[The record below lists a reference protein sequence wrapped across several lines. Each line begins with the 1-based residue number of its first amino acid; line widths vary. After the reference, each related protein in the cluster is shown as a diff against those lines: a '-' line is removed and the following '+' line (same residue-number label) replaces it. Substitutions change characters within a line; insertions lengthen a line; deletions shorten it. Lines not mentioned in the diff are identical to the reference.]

1 MKKKQLAKKSLAVV
15 LSVALLAP
23 TSAFAASP
31 SDFSDFPNDWSA
43 QAMTEAVENGLL
55 GGVTD
60 TTIAPQG
67 KLTRA
72 QMATI
77 INRAF
82 GATAQASLS
91 GYTDVASNAW
101 YYSDMAKAVQMGTF
115 VGVGSG
121 RLNPDAEITREE
133 AFCVL
138 SRAFGIDT
146 ASASSLSRFSDSGD
160 VSSWA
165 AEAVAG
171 MIASGYVGGYDDG
184 GLHPKSTITRAE
196 FASVMSRLVETYVSA
211 AGDVSED
218 VDGNMIVRSADVH
231 LQNMTIDGDLILADG
246 IGTGDVTLEGV
257 SVNGRI
263 LIRGGGSN
271 GVHIIDSTIKGGVTL
286 NNPNNVTNI
295 EVENSTMG
303 TVKLQTDAIINGDI
317 ENVEVA
323 EGIEA
328 TVASGTVQNMTVSE
342 GAASAAISVADKAG
356 IDKVTV
362 QADDVTIDG
371 EGTVGSVAANADNVA
386 VNTVGTEVTAGEG
399 TSGVTAGG
407 KDVAAGDTVTSDSS
421 SDGDEDEDN
430 DPVTPSRPDPGKPDP
445 GKPDP
450 GKPDP
455 DEPTEDA
462 DFEVD
467 SWQELKAAVQNAEN
481 GDIIRLTD
489 DITDAGSDTDVVDGV
504 SGATLPMESEDGKA
518 LTLDGDGHSI
528 SADDDRTYCFL
539 INTGDSGGTT
549 TVKDL
554 TVNGA
559 SNGNKVGGAFFL
571 ENGDIVID
579 NVDFENCGA
588 TSTSATNGGGALCL
602 NNHGGMPSV
611 TVSDCTFTNCYV
623 GAADAK
629 GKTGRG
635 GAIYANHFN
644 TKPVT
649 NETAVMNLDVKNC
662 TFSGNKAAYGGAIAA
677 DGNVDLSVSNC
688 TFENNDS
695 AVGADDIYIFEGVSA
710 GKKSRNIYSDV
721 NATLSG
727 NDYTNGTDSTSNMTA
742 MNAIYGRYYPAGYG
756 SEPGTAPSG
765 AQDLLFSDI
774 DRTKITEPSAEVS
787 IAMEEQPVAGKT
799 YWVGVARYGTGNKFI
814 DSFTVDG
821 ATVNATRIGSSN
833 VYYYSE
839 DPLTGPLYGTDA
851 LTYAEFYN
859 SDTTTPAEYDAVS
872 SATNKKNSI
881 FTHADATEPAEG
893 KGYSI
898 NGVKNVNVQV
908 DAQQYA
914 EATLLKAVDALN
926 TVNDNGYTKAAE
938 VNVSGA
944 SAAAPAV
951 YKPLANDGSYGAIVA
966 EPKTTVDD
974 ATLSVETSSN
984 WGDYLLEVTETTTN
998 YLRKGSE
1005 GPWAVDQ
1012 DILGAIVT
1020 ATKDDQTIKVGMK
1033 HLENIWV
1040 QTYEIAFD
1048 IDGDTS
1054 STDTKALEG
1063 ATINSI
1069 TYIVPEGQ
1077 YIYNFTD
1084 NNYVKPQYPS
1094 EVTLTASVDADAKNV
1109 TITGIPA
1116 DLKDV
1121 KVNVYHNQG
1130 HGRKTMIVTDQTP
1143 NDGVVR
1149 FDKDATIESSTE
1161 YTVQVSS
1168 SNYADLSTSF
1178 TSPDTRLDAPSVA
1191 EIKFVDKELFD
1202 DYYRM
1207 SFSGME
1213 ETELGTYLEAESIK
1227 VTVNGNPLTKADLP
1241 FQGDEKS
1248 FKVSNDDAYGGTSK
1262 YIDFTTDVFGTDG
1275 KYEIE
1280 VTVDG
1285 YKPLTYTY
1293 TKGEVTPGEETE
1305 VAIGEAMVQSSSS
1318 RPVAGTYPAKVKV
1331 TYNKSNG
1338 AIVSVKD
1345 NGTEPGANDYYWNKI
1360 TGDFWKKFEG
1370 LTRSEV
1376 DDVEAVSGATVS
1388 SNAIKEAVKNAL
1400 PSDGQ

>member
-31 SDFSDFPNDWSA
+31 SDFSDFPNDWST

-91 GYTDVASNAW
+91 DYTDVASNAW

-323 EGIEA
+323 EGIEV
-328 TVASGTVQNMTVSE
+328 TVASGIVQNMTVSE

-445 GKPDP
+445 
-450 GKPDP
+450 

-462 DFEVD
+462 DFKVD

-481 GDIIRLTD
+481 GDVIRLTGN
-489 DITDAGSDTDVVDGV
+489 ITDAGSDTAVVDGV
-504 SGATLPMESEDGKA
+504 SSATLPMESEDGKA

-528 SADDDRTYCFL
+528 SAADDRTYCFL
-539 INTGDSGGTT
+539 INTGDSDGTT

-588 TSTSATNGGGALCL
+588 TSASATNGGGALCL

-649 NETAVMNLDVKNC
+649 NETAVMKLTVENC

-721 NATLSG
+721 DATLSG
-727 NDYTNGTDSTSNMTA
+727 NDYTNGTDSASDMTA

-756 SEPGTAPSG
+756 SEPGAAPGG

-774 DRTKITEPSAEVS
+774 DRKEITKPSAEVS
-787 IAMEEQPVAGKT
+787 IAMEKQPVAGKT
-799 YWVGVARYGTGNKFI
+799 YWVGVARYGEDNEFI

-821 ATVNATRIGSSN
+821 KFVDATRISSSN

-839 DPLTGPLYGTDA
+839 EPLTGRLYGTDA
-851 LTYAEFYN
+851 LSYAEFYN

-872 SATNKKNSI
+872 SATNRKYSM
-881 FTHADATEPAEG
+881 FTNADATTPAEG
-893 KGYSI
+893 EGYSI

-908 DAQQYA
+908 DAKQYA

-966 EPKTTVDD
+966 EPETTVTD

-998 YLRKGSE
+998 YLRKGSG

-1020 ATKDDQTIKVGMK
+1020 ATKDGKTIKVGMK

-1077 YIYNFTD
+1077 YVYKFTN

-1094 EVTLTASVDADAKNV
+1094 EVTLTASVDADKRNV
-1109 TITGIPA
+1109 TITNIPP
-1116 DLKDV
+1116 DLENV

-1130 HGRKTMIVTDQTP
+1130 HGKKTMIVTDQKP
-1143 NDGVVR
+1143 IDGVVP
-1149 FDKDATIESSTE
+1149 FDTDATIESSTE

-1191 EIKFVDKELFD
+1191 GIEFVDKEFSD

-1207 SFSGME
+1207 SFSDME
-1213 ETELGTYLEAESIK
+1213 EAELGTYLDDKNIK
-1227 VTVNGNPLTKADLP
+1227 VTVNGDSLTKANFSFRD
-1241 FQGDEKS
+1241 DKMS
-1248 FKVSNDDAYGGTSK
+1248 FKVSNDDAHGGASK
-1262 YIDFTTDVFGTDG
+1262 YIDFTTDVFEADGTY
-1275 KYEIE
+1275 KIE

-1285 YKPLTYTY
+1285 YKPLTYT
-1293 TKGEVTPGEETE
+1293 KGEVTPGEKTE
-1305 VAIGEAMVQSSSS
+1305 VAYGEATVQ
-1318 RPVAGTYPAKVKV
+1318 GYGYDAKVKV
-1331 TYNKSNG
+1331 TYNTQTG
-1338 AIVSVKD
+1338 AIVSVED
-1345 NGTEPGANDYYWNKI
+1345 NDTEPGANRS
-1360 TGDFWKKFEG
+1360 FWTNACEMFEKLVG
-1370 LTRSEV
+1370 KTKTDV
-1376 DDVEAVSGATVS
+1376 DSVDAVSRATVS

-1400 PSDGQ
+1400 PS

>member
-31 SDFSDFPNDWSA
+31 SDFSDFPNDWST

-323 EGIEA
+323 EGIEV

-445 GKPDP
+445 
-450 GKPDP
+450 

-481 GDIIRLTD
+481 GDVIRLTD

-528 SADDDRTYCFL
+528 SAADDRTYCFL

-602 NNHGGMPSV
+602 NNHGGIPSV

-623 GAADAK
+623 GAADAE

-649 NETAVMNLDVKNC
+649 NETAVMNLDVENC

-710 GKKSRNIYSDV
+710 GKKSMNIYSDV

-727 NDYTNGTDSTSNMTA
+727 NDYTNDTDSTSDMTA

-774 DRTKITEPSAEVS
+774 DRKEITEPSAEAS
-787 IAMEEQPVAGKT
+787 IAMKKETVAGKT
-799 YWVGVARYGTGNKFI
+799 YWVGVAQYGEDNEFV

-821 ATVNATRIGSSN
+821 ATVDATRIGSSN

-839 DPLTGPLYGTDA
+839 DPLTGQLYGTDA

-872 SATNKKNSI
+872 SATTDKSSM
-881 FTHADATEPAEG
+881 FTYADATKPAEG
-893 KGYSI
+893 EGYSI
-898 NGVKNVNVQV
+898 NGVKDVNVQV
-908 DAQQYA
+908 GAKQYA

-938 VNVSGA
+938 VDVSDA
-944 SAAAPAV
+944 NAAAPAV
-951 YKPLANDGSYGAIVA
+951 YKPLTNDGSYGAIVA
-966 EPKTTVDD
+966 ETKATVDN

-984 WGDYLLEVTETTTN
+984 WGDYLLKVTETTTN
-998 YLRKGSE
+998 YLRNGRE
-1005 GPWAVDQ
+1005 GEWEVDE

-1020 ATKDDQTIKVGMK
+1020 ATKDGRTIKVGMK

-1069 TYIVPEGQ
+1069 TYIVPGGQ
-1077 YIYNFTD
+1077 YIYKFTD

-1094 EVTLTASVDADAKNV
+1094 EVTLSASMDADAKNV
-1109 TITGIPA
+1109 TITDIPA

-1121 KVNVYHNQG
+1121 KVNVYKNEG
-1130 HGRKTMIVTDQTP
+1130 HGKKTMIVTNQAP
-1143 NDGVVR
+1143 ENGVVPV
-1149 FDKDATIESSTE
+1149 DEGATLAPAQE

-1191 EIKFVDKELFD
+1191 EIEFVDEEFVD

-1207 SFSGME
+1207 SFSDMD
-1213 ETELGTYLEAESIK
+1213 ETELETYLEAESIA
-1227 VTVNGNPLTKADLP
+1227 VTVNDEALTKESSLW
-1241 FQGDEKS
+1241 QETNS
-1248 FKVSNDDAYGGTSK
+1248 FKISDDEFYGNAE
-1262 YIDFTTDVFGTDG
+1262 YIDFTADVFEKDGT
-1275 KYEIE
+1275 YEIE

-1293 TKGEVTPGEETE
+1293 TKGEVTPGEETK
-1305 VAIGEAMVQSSSS
+1305 VVDGEATVQTSDSGFVS
-1318 RPVAGTYPAKVKV
+1318 GTYQAKVKV
-1331 TYNKSNG
+1331 TYNVSDG
-1338 AIVSVKD
+1338 TIVSVED
-1345 NGTEPGANDYYWNKI
+1345 NGTEPGANSSFWKRI
-1360 TGDFWKKFEG
+1360 TDDFWNSFKG
-1370 LTRSEV
+1370 LNRGQV
-1376 DDVEAVSGATVS
+1376 DTVEAVSGATVS
-1388 SNAIKEAVKNAL
+1388 SNAIKEAVENAL
-1400 PSDGQ
+1400 PSNGQ

>member
-31 SDFSDFPNDWSA
+31 SDFSDFPNDWST

-271 GVHIIDSTIKGGVTL
+271 SVHIIDSTIKGGVTL

-323 EGIEA
+323 EGIEV

-445 GKPDP
+445 
-450 GKPDP
+450 

-467 SWQELKAAVQNAEN
+467 SWQELRTAVQNAEN
-481 GDIIRLTD
+481 GDVIRLTD
-489 DITDAGSDTDVVDGV
+489 NITDAGSDADAIDGV
-504 SGATLPMESEDGKA
+504 SSATLPMESEDGKA

-528 SADDDRTYCFL
+528 SAADDRTYCFL

-554 TVNGA
+554 TVKGA

-588 TSTSATNGGGALCL
+588 TSASATNGGGALCL
-602 NNHGGMPSV
+602 NNHGGIPSV

-623 GAADAK
+623 GAADAE

-649 NETAVMNLDVKNC
+649 NETAVMNLDVENC

-710 GKKSRNIYSDV
+710 GKKSMNIYSDV

-727 NDYTNGTDSTSNMTA
+727 NDYTNDTDSTSDMTA

-787 IAMEEQPVAGKT
+787 IAMEEETVAGKT
-799 YWVGVARYGTGNKFI
+799 YWVGVAQYGADNEFI
-814 DSFTVDG
+814 DSFTVG
-821 ATVNATRIGSSN
+821 GETVNATRIGSSN

-872 SATNKKNSI
+872 SATTSKNTM
-881 FTHADATEPAEG
+881 FTNADATEPAEG
-893 KGYSI
+893 EGYSI

-908 DAQQYA
+908 DAKQYA

-926 TVNDNGYTKAAE
+926 TVNDNGYTKATE
-938 VNVSGA
+938 VNVSNA

-966 EPKTTVDD
+966 ETKATVND

-984 WGDYLLEVTETTTN
+984 WGDYLLEVTETTTK
-998 YLRKGSE
+998 YLRNGRE
-1005 GPWAVDQ
+1005 GEWAVDE

-1020 ATKDDQTIKVGMK
+1020 ATKDGQTIEVGMK

-1143 NDGVVR
+1143 NGGVVP
-1149 FDKDATIESSTE
+1149 FDTDATIESSTE

-1191 EIKFVDKELFD
+1191 GIEFVDEGSFD

-1213 ETELGTYLEAESIK
+1213 ETKLGTYLEAESIK
-1227 VTVNGNPLTKADLP
+1227 VTVNGEPLTKANSSFWNDK
-1241 FQGDEKS
+1241 KS

-1262 YIDFTTDVFGTDG
+1262 YIDFTTDVFEADGT
-1275 KYEIE
+1275 YEIE

-1293 TKGEVTPGEETE
+1293 TKGEVTPGEETK
-1305 VAIGEAMVQSSSS
+1305 VVNGEATVQTSSSGT
-1318 RPVAGTYPAKVKV
+1318 VAGTYQAKVKV
-1331 TYNKSNG
+1331 TYNVSNG
-1338 AIVSVKD
+1338 TIVSVED
-1345 NGTEPGANDYYWNKI
+1345 NGTEPGANSSFWEMI
-1360 TGDFWKKFEG
+1360 TDDFWSKFKG
-1370 LTRSEV
+1370 LTRGDV
-1376 DDVEAVSGATVS
+1376 DTVDAVSRATVS

-1400 PSDGQ
+1400 PSNGQ

>member
-31 SDFSDFPNDWSA
+31 SDFSDFPNDWST

-323 EGIEA
+323 EGIEV

-450 GKPDP
+450 

-467 SWQELKAAVQNAEN
+467 SWQELRTAVQNAKN
-481 GDIIRLTD
+481 GDVIRLTD
-489 DITDAGSDTDVVDGV
+489 NITDAGSDADVIDGV
-504 SGATLPMESEDGKA
+504 SSATLPMESEDGKA

-528 SADDDRTYCFL
+528 SAADDRTYCFL

-571 ENGDIVID
+571 ENGNIVID

-588 TSTSATNGGGALCL
+588 TSASATNGGGALCL
-602 NNHGGMPSV
+602 NNHGGIPSV

-623 GAADAK
+623 GEADAE

-649 NETAVMNLDVKNC
+649 NETAVMNLDVENC

-710 GKKSRNIYSDV
+710 GKKSMNIYSDV

-727 NDYTNGTDSTSNMTA
+727 NDYTNDTDSTSDMTA

-774 DRTKITEPSAEVS
+774 DRKKITEPSAEVS
-787 IAMEEQPVAGKT
+787 IAMKKETVAGKT
-799 YWVGVARYGTGNKFI
+799 YWVGVAQYGAGNEFI

-821 ATVNATRIGSSN
+821 KTVDATRIGSSN
-833 VYYYSE
+833 VYYYSK
-839 DPLTGPLYGTDA
+839 DPLTGQLYGTDA

-872 SATNKKNSI
+872 SATDRKYSI
-881 FTHADATEPAEG
+881 FTNADATEPAEG
-893 KGYSI
+893 EGYSI

-908 DAQQYA
+908 GAKQYA

-938 VNVSGA
+938 VNVSDA

-951 YKPLANDGSYGAIVA
+951 YKPLTNDGSYGAIVA
-966 EPKTTVDD
+966 ETKATVDN

-984 WGDYLLEVTETTTN
+984 WGDYLLKVTETTTN
-998 YLRKGSE
+998 YLRNGRE
-1005 GPWAVDQ
+1005 GEWEVDE

-1020 ATKDDQTIKVGMK
+1020 ATKDGRTIKVGMK

-1069 TYIVPEGQ
+1069 TYIVPGGQ
-1077 YIYNFTD
+1077 YIYKFTD

-1094 EVTLTASVDADAKNV
+1094 EVTLSASMDADAKNV
-1109 TITGIPA
+1109 TITDIPA

-1121 KVNVYHNQG
+1121 KVNVYKNEG
-1130 HGRKTMIVTDQTP
+1130 HGKKTMIVTNQAP
-1143 NDGVVR
+1143 ENGVVPV
-1149 FDKDATIESSTE
+1149 DEGATLAPAQE

-1191 EIKFVDKELFD
+1191 EIEFVDEEFVD
-1202 DYYRM
+1202 AYYRM
-1207 SFSGME
+1207 SFSDMDE
-1213 ETELGTYLEAESIK
+1213 PELETYLEAESIA
-1227 VTVNGNPLTKADLP
+1227 VTVNDEALTKESSLW
-1241 FQGDEKS
+1241 QETNS
-1248 FKVSNDDAYGGTSK
+1248 FKISDDEFYGNAE
-1262 YIDFTTDVFGTDG
+1262 YIDFTADVFEKDGT
-1275 KYEIE
+1275 YEIE
-1280 VTVDG
+1280 VTVDD

-1305 VAIGEAMVQSSSS
+1305 VAYGEATVQSSGSS
-1318 RPVAGTYPAKVKV
+1318 PVAGSYPAKVKV

-1338 AIVSVKD
+1338 AIESVED
-1345 NGTEPGANDYYWNKI
+1345 NGTQPGANDYYWNKI
-1360 TGDFWKKFEG
+1360 TGDFWISFKG

>member
-31 SDFSDFPNDWSA
+31 SDFSDFPNDWST

-91 GYTDVASNAW
+91 GYTDVASDAW

-218 VDGNMIVRSADVH
+218 VDGNMIVRSADAH

-246 IGTGDVTLEGV
+246 IGTGDVTLEGITV
-257 SVNGRI
+257 EGRL

-271 GVHIIDSTIKGGVTL
+271 SVHIIDSTIKGGVTL
-286 NNPNNVTNI
+286 NNPNNATNL

-303 TVKLQTDAIINGDI
+303 TVELQTDAIINGDI

-323 EGIEA
+323 EGIEV

-421 SDGDEDEDN
+421 SDDDEDKDEDN
-430 DPVTPSRPDPGKPDP
+430 DPVTPSRPDPDNPDPDNPDP
-445 GKPDP
+445 G
-450 GKPDP
+450 
-455 DEPTEDA
+455 EPTEDA

-467 SWQELKAAVQNAEN
+467 SWQELRDAVQKAEN
-481 GDIIRLTD
+481 GDVIRLTD
-489 DITDAGSDTDVVDGV
+489 DITDAGSDTDVIDGV
-504 SGATLPMESEDGKA
+504 SSATLPMESEDGKA

-528 SADDDRTYCFL
+528 SAADDRTYCFL
-539 INTGDSGGTT
+539 INTGASGGTT

-559 SNGNKVGGAFFL
+559 SNGSKVGGAFFL

-579 NVDFENCGA
+579 NVDFKNCGA
-588 TSTSATNGGGALCL
+588 TSASATNGGGALCL

-611 TVSDCTFTNCYV
+611 TVSDCTFTDCYV
-623 GAADAK
+623 GAAGAEGD
-629 GKTGRG
+629 TGRG

-649 NETAVMNLDVKNC
+649 DETAVMKLTVENC
-662 TFSGNKAAYGGAIAA
+662 TFTGNEAAYGGAIAA
-677 DGNVDLSVSNC
+677 DGNVDLSVSDC
-688 TFENNDS
+688 TFENNES

-710 GKKSRNIYSDV
+710 GKKSMNIYSDV

-727 NDYTNGTDSTSNMTA
+727 NDYTNDTDSTSDMTA

-756 SEPGTAPSG
+756 STPGTAPSG

-787 IAMEEQPVAGKT
+787 IAMEKQTVAGKT
-799 YWVGVARYGTGNKFI
+799 YWVGVAQYGADNEFI

-821 ATVNATRIGSSN
+821 ETVNATQIGSSS
-833 VYYYSE
+833 VYYYSAE
-839 DPLTGPLYGTDA
+839 PLTGPLYGTDA

-859 SDTTTPAEYDAVS
+859 GDTTTPAEYDAVS
-872 SATNKKNSI
+872 SATNKKSTM
-881 FTHADATEPAEG
+881 FTNADATKPVEG
-893 KGYSI
+893 EGYSI

-908 DAQQYA
+908 DAVQYA
-914 EATLLKAVDALN
+914 EATLLKAVGALN

-938 VNVSGA
+938 VSDA
-944 SAAAPAV
+944 TTTKPAV

-966 EPKTTVDD
+966 EPKTTVAD

-984 WGDYLLEVTETTTN
+984 WGDYLLKVTEDSTN
-998 YLRKGSE
+998 YLRDGHD
-1005 GPWAVDQ
+1005 GDWAVDQ

-1020 ATKDDQTIKVGMK
+1020 ATTKDGQTIKVGMK

-1077 YIYNFTD
+1077 YVYNFTD

-1094 EVTLTASVDADAKNV
+1094 EVTLTASVDAENKTVAVTGVPNELDNV
-1109 TITGIPA
+1109 TVTVSYR
-1116 DLKDV
+1116 DEHRQTFYL
-1121 KVNVYHNQG
+1121 
-1130 HGRKTMIVTDQTP
+1130 VTDGTLSGYTV
-1143 NDGVVR
+1143 NWDA
-1149 FDKDATIESSTE
+1149 DATLAPAQE

-1191 EIKFVDKELFD
+1191 GIEFVDGGFSE

-1207 SFSGME
+1207 SFSGMD
-1213 ETELGTYLEAESIK
+1213 ETELGTYLEAESIA
-1227 VTVNGNPLTKADLP
+1227 VTVNGEPLTKESSLW
-1241 FQGDEKS
+1241 QETNS
-1248 FKVSNDDAYGGTSK
+1248 FKVSNDDTYGGVNK
-1262 YIDFTTDVFGTDG
+1262 YIDFTADVFGEDDT
-1275 KYEIE
+1275 YEIE
-1280 VTVDG
+1280 VRVDA

-1293 TKGEVTPGEETE
+1293 TKGEATPGEGTE
-1305 VAIGEAMVQSSSS
+1305 VANGEATVQTSGSNFVS
-1318 RPVAGTYPAKVKV
+1318 GTYQAKVKV
-1331 TYNKSNG
+1331 TYNVSDG
-1338 AIVSVKD
+1338 TIVSVED
-1345 NGTEPGANDYYWNKI
+1345 NGTEPGVNNS
-1360 TGDFWKKFEG
+1360 TFWKKITDNFWNDFKG

-1376 DDVEAVSGATVS
+1376 DTVEAVSGATVS
-1388 SNAIKEAVKNAL
+1388 SNAIKEAVKDAL
-1400 PSDGQ
+1400 PSNGQ

>member
-1 MKKKQLAKKSLAVV
+1 M

-31 SDFSDFPNDWSA
+31 SDFSDFPNDWST

-323 EGIEA
+323 EGIEV

-356 IDKVTV
+356 IDKVAV

-450 GKPDP
+450 

-467 SWQELKAAVQNAEN
+467 SWQELKAAVQKAEN
-481 GDIIRLTD
+481 GDVIRLTD

-528 SADDDRTYCFL
+528 SAADDGTYCFL

-554 TVNGA
+554 TVKGA

-571 ENGDIVID
+571 ENGNIVID

-588 TSTSATNGGGALCL
+588 TSASATNGGGALCL
-602 NNHGGMPSV
+602 NNHGGIPSV
-611 TVSDCTFTNCYV
+611 TVSDCTFTDCYV
-623 GAADAK
+623 GEADAE
-629 GKTGRG
+629 GETGRG

-649 NETAVMNLDVKNC
+649 NETAVMNLDVENC

-710 GKKSRNIYSDV
+710 GKKSMNIYSDV

-727 NDYTNGTDSTSNMTA
+727 NDYTNGTDSTSDMTA

-774 DRTKITEPSAEVS
+774 DRTKITEPSTEAS
-787 IAMEEQPVAGKT
+787 IAMKKETVAGKT
-799 YWVGVARYGTGNKFI
+799 YWVGVAQYGEDNEFI

-821 ATVNATRIGSSN
+821 ETVNATRIGSSN
-833 VYYYSE
+833 VYYYSK
-839 DPLTGPLYGTDA
+839 DLLTGSLYGTDA

-872 SATNKKNSI
+872 SATTDKSSM
-881 FTHADATEPAEG
+881 FTYADATKPAEG
-893 KGYSI
+893 EGYSI
-898 NGVKNVNVQV
+898 NGVKDVYVQV

-914 EATLLKAVDALN
+914 EATLLKAVGALN

-938 VNVSGA
+938 VNVSDA
-944 SAAAPAV
+944 NAAAPAV
-951 YKPLANDGSYGAIVA
+951 YKPLKNDGSYGAIVA
-966 EPKTTVDD
+966 ETKATVPD

-984 WGDYLLEVTETTTN
+984 WGDYLLKVTEETTE
-998 YLRKGSE
+998 YLRDGRE
-1005 GPWAVDQ
+1005 GKWEVDE

-1020 ATKDDQTIKVGMK
+1020 AATKDGQTIKVGMK

-1077 YIYNFTD
+1077 YVYNFTN

-1094 EVTLTASVDADAKNV
+1094 EVTLNASVDADERKV

-1116 DLKDV
+1116 GLENV
-1121 KVNVYHNQG
+1121 KVNVYKNEG
-1130 HGRKTMIVTDQTP
+1130 HGKKTMIVTNQAP
-1143 NDGVVR
+1143 ENGVVPV
-1149 FDKDATIESSTE
+1149 DEGATLAPAQE

-1168 SNYADLSTSF
+1168 NNYADLSTSF

-1191 EIKFVDKELFD
+1191 EIEFVDEEFVD
-1202 DYYRM
+1202 AYYRM
-1207 SFSGME
+1207 SFSDMD
-1213 ETELGTYLEAESIK
+1213 ETELETYLEAESIA
-1227 VTVNGNPLTKADLP
+1227 VTVNDEALTKESSLW
-1241 FQGDEKS
+1241 QETNS
-1248 FKVSNDDAYGGTSK
+1248 FKISDDEFYGNAE
-1262 YIDFTTDVFGTDG
+1262 YIDFTADVFEKDGT
-1275 KYEIE
+1275 YEIE

-1293 TKGEVTPGEETE
+1293 TKGEATPDEETE
-1305 VAIGEAMVQSSSS
+1305 EGTGEATVQ
-1318 RPVAGTYPAKVKV
+1318 GYGYDAKVKV
-1331 TYNKSNG
+1331 TYNTQTG
-1338 AIVSVKD
+1338 ATVSVVD
-1345 NGTEPGANDYYWNKI
+1345 NGTEPGGRNS
-1360 TGDFWKKFEG
+1360 TFWTDACEMFEKLVG
-1370 LTRSEV
+1370 KTKTDV
-1376 DDVEAVSGATVS
+1376 DDVNGISGATYS
-1388 SNAIKEAVKNAL
+1388 SNAIKEAVKDAF
-1400 PSDGQ
+1400 PS

>member
-31 SDFSDFPNDWSA
+31 SDFSDFPNDWST

-323 EGIEA
+323 EGIEV

-445 GKPDP
+445 
-450 GKPDP
+450 

-481 GDIIRLTD
+481 GDVIRLTD
-489 DITDAGSDTDVVDGV
+489 NITDAGSDTAVVDGV
-504 SGATLPMESEDGKA
+504 SSATLPMESEDGKA

-528 SADDDRTYCFL
+528 SAADDRTYCFL

-571 ENGDIVID
+571 ENGNIVID

-602 NNHGGMPSV
+602 NNHGGIPSV

-623 GAADAK
+623 GAADAE
-629 GKTGRG
+629 GETGRG

-649 NETAVMNLDVKNC
+649 NETAVMNLDVENC

-710 GKKSRNIYSDV
+710 GKKSMNIYSDV

-727 NDYTNGTDSTSNMTA
+727 NDYTNDTDSTSDMTA

-774 DRTKITEPSAEVS
+774 NRTSITEPSAEVS
-787 IAMEEQPVAGKT
+787 IAMEEQPVAGKI
-799 YWVGVARYGTGNKFI
+799 YWVGVAQYGADNDFI

-821 ATVNATRIGSSN
+821 ETVNATRIGSSN
-833 VYYYSE
+833 VYYYSAE
-839 DPLTGPLYGTDA
+839 PLTGQLYGTDA

-859 SDTTTPAEYDAVS
+859 RDTTTPAEYDAVS
-872 SATNKKNSI
+872 SATNRKYSM
-881 FTHADATEPAEG
+881 FTHADATTPAEG
-893 KGYSI
+893 EGYSI
-898 NGVKNVNVQV
+898 NGVKNVYVQV

-914 EATLLKAVDALN
+914 EATLLEAVDALN

-938 VNVSGA
+938 VNVSDA
-944 SAAAPAV
+944 SAAPPAV

-966 EPKTTVDD
+966 ETKAKVDD

-998 YLRKGSE
+998 NLRDGRE
-1005 GPWAVDQ
+1005 GTWAVDE

-1020 ATKDDQTIKVGMK
+1020 ATKDGQTIKVGMK

-1094 EVTLTASVDADAKNV
+1094 EVTLAASVDADAKNV

-1116 DLKDV
+1116 DLEDV

-1143 NDGVVR
+1143 DNGVVR

-1191 EIKFVDKELFD
+1191 DIEFVDEEFSD

-1213 ETELGTYLEAESIK
+1213 ENKLGTYLEAESIE
-1227 VTVNGNPLTKADLP
+1227 VTVNGEPLTKANSSFWSDK
-1241 FQGDEKS
+1241 KS

-1262 YIDFTTDVFGTDG
+1262 YIDFTTDVFETDG
-1275 KYEIE
+1275 TYEIE

-1293 TKGEVTPGEETE
+1293 TKGEVTPGEETK
-1305 VAIGEAMVQSSSS
+1305 VVDGEATVQTSDSGFVS
-1318 RPVAGTYPAKVKV
+1318 GTYQAKVKV
-1331 TYNKSNG
+1331 TYNVSDG
-1338 AIVSVKD
+1338 TIVSVED
-1345 NGTEPGANDYYWNKI
+1345 NGTEPGANSSFWKRI
-1360 TGDFWKKFEG
+1360 TDDFWNSFKG
-1370 LTRSEV
+1370 LNRGQV
-1376 DDVEAVSGATVS
+1376 DTVEAVSGATVS
-1388 SNAIKEAVKNAL
+1388 SNAIKEAVENAL
-1400 PSDGQ
+1400 PSNGQ

>member
-31 SDFSDFPNDWSA
+31 SDFSDFPNDWST

-211 AGDVSED
+211 AGAVSED

-323 EGIEA
+323 EGIEV

-342 GAASAAISVADKAG
+342 GAASATISVADKAG

-445 GKPDP
+445 
-450 GKPDP
+450 

-481 GDIIRLTD
+481 GDVIRLTD
-489 DITDAGSDTDVVDGV
+489 NITDAGSDTAVVDGV
-504 SGATLPMESEDGKA
+504 SSATLPMESEDGKA

-528 SADDDRTYCFL
+528 SAADDRTYCFL

-571 ENGDIVID
+571 ENGNIVID

-602 NNHGGMPSV
+602 NNHGGIPSV

-623 GAADAK
+623 GEADAE
-629 GKTGRG
+629 GETGRG

-649 NETAVMNLDVKNC
+649 NETAVMNLDVENC

-710 GKKSRNIYSDV
+710 GKKSMNIYSDV

-727 NDYTNGTDSTSNMTA
+727 NDYTNDTDSTSDMTA

-774 DRTKITEPSAEVS
+774 DRTNITKPSAEVR
-787 IAMEEQPVAGKT
+787 IAMEEQTVAGKT
-799 YWVGVARYGTGNKFI
+799 YWVGVARYGADNEFI

-821 ATVNATRIGSSN
+821 ETVNATRIGSSN

-851 LTYAEFYN
+851 LSYAEFYN
-859 SDTTTPAEYDAVS
+859 RDTTTPAEYDAVS
-872 SATNKKNSI
+872 SATTKKNSM
-881 FTHADATEPAEG
+881 FTNADATEPAEG
-893 KGYSI
+893 EGYSI

-908 DAQQYA
+908 DAKQYA
-914 EATLLKAVDALN
+914 EATLLEAVDALN

-938 VNVSGA
+938 VNVSDA
-944 SAAAPAV
+944 SAAPPAV

-966 EPKTTVDD
+966 ETEAKVDD

-998 YLRKGSE
+998 NLRDGRE
-1005 GPWAVDQ
+1005 GTWAVDE

-1020 ATKDDQTIKVGMK
+1020 ATKDGQTIKVGMK

-1094 EVTLTASVDADAKNV
+1094 EVTLAASVDADAKNV

-1116 DLKDV
+1116 DLEDV

-1143 NDGVVR
+1143 DNGVVR

-1191 EIKFVDKELFD
+1191 EIEFVDEEFSD

-1213 ETELGTYLEAESIK
+1213 ENKLGTYLEAESIE
-1227 VTVNGNPLTKADLP
+1227 VTVNGEPLTKANSSFWSDK
-1241 FQGDEKS
+1241 KS

-1262 YIDFTTDVFGTDG
+1262 YIDFTTDVFETDG
-1275 KYEIE
+1275 TYEIE

-1293 TKGEVTPGEETE
+1293 TKGEVTPGEETK
-1305 VAIGEAMVQSSSS
+1305 VVDGEATVQTSDSGFVS
-1318 RPVAGTYPAKVKV
+1318 GTYQAKVKV
-1331 TYNKSNG
+1331 TYNVSDG
-1338 AIVSVKD
+1338 TIVSVED
-1345 NGTEPGANDYYWNKI
+1345 NGTEPGANSSFWKRI
-1360 TGDFWKKFEG
+1360 TDDFWNSFKG
-1370 LTRSEV
+1370 LNRGQV
-1376 DDVEAVSGATVS
+1376 DTVEAVSGATVS
-1388 SNAIKEAVKNAL
+1388 SNAIKEAVENAL
-1400 PSDGQ
+1400 PSNGQ

>member
-31 SDFSDFPNDWSA
+31 SDFSDFPNDWST

-196 FASVMSRLVETYVSA
+196 FASVMSRLVETYVSG

-323 EGIEA
+323 EGIEV

-445 GKPDP
+445 
-450 GKPDP
+450 

-481 GDIIRLTD
+481 GDVIRLTD
-489 DITDAGSDTDVVDGV
+489 DITDAGSNTDVVDGV
-504 SGATLPMESEDGKA
+504 SSATLPMESEDGKA

-528 SADDDRTYCFL
+528 SAADDRTYCFL

-554 TVNGA
+554 TVKGA

-571 ENGDIVID
+571 ENGNIVID

-602 NNHGGMPSV
+602 NNHGGIPSV

-623 GAADAK
+623 GAADAE

-649 NETAVMNLDVKNC
+649 NETAVMNLDVENC

-710 GKKSRNIYSDV
+710 GKKSMNIYSDV

-727 NDYTNGTDSTSNMTA
+727 NDYTNDTDSTSDMTA

-774 DRTKITEPSAEVS
+774 NRTSITEPSAEVS
-787 IAMEEQPVAGKT
+787 IAMEEQPVAGKI
-799 YWVGVARYGTGNKFI
+799 YWVGVARYGEDNGFI

-821 ATVNATRIGSSN
+821 ATVDATRIGSSN
-833 VYYYSE
+833 VYYYSK
-839 DPLTGPLYGTDA
+839 DPLKGSLYGTDA

-872 SATNKKNSI
+872 SATDRKYSI
-881 FTHADATEPAEG
+881 FNYADATKPAEG
-893 KGYSI
+893 EGYSI

-908 DAQQYA
+908 DAKQYA

-938 VNVSGA
+938 VNVSDA
-944 SAAAPAV
+944 NAAAPAV
-951 YKPLANDGSYGAIVA
+951 YKPLKNDGSYGAIVA
-966 EPKTTVDD
+966 ETKATVPD

-984 WGDYLLEVTETTTN
+984 WGDYLLKVTEKTTE
-998 YLRKGSE
+998 YLRDGRE
-1005 GPWAVDQ
+1005 GTWEVDE

-1020 ATKDDQTIKVGMK
+1020 ATKDGQTIKVGMK

-1077 YIYNFTD
+1077 YVYNFTD

-1094 EVTLTASVDADAKNV
+1094 KVTLTASVDADAEKV
-1109 TITGIPA
+1109 TITNIPP
-1116 DLKDV
+1116 DLTDV

-1130 HGRKTMIVTDQTP
+1130 HGRKDMIVTDQSP
-1143 NDGVVR
+1143 NDGVVH
-1149 FDKDATIESSTE
+1149 FDSGANIESSTE

-1178 TSPDTRLDAPSVA
+1178 ISPDTRLDAPNVE
-1191 EIKFVDKELFD
+1191 EIEFVDGGSFD

-1213 ETELGTYLEAESIK
+1213 ETPLGTYLEDESIK
-1227 VTVNGNPLTKADLP
+1227 VTVNGEPLKKANSS
-1241 FQGDEKS
+1241 FWGDKKS
-1248 FKVSNDDAYGGTSK
+1248 FKVSKDDAYGGASK
-1262 YIDFTTDVFGTDG
+1262 YIDFTTDVFETNDT
-1275 KYEIE
+1275 YEIE

-1293 TKGEVTPGEETE
+1293 TKGEVTPGEETI
-1305 VAIGEAMVQSSSS
+1305 VVDGEATVQSSSS
-1318 RPVAGTYPAKVKV
+1318 GTVAGTYPAKVKV

-1345 NGTEPGANDYYWNKI
+1345 NGTEPGANDYYWKKI
-1360 TGDFWKKFEG
+1360 PGDFWNSFEG
-1370 LTRSEV
+1370 LTRGEV

-1400 PSDGQ
+1400 PSNGQ

>member
-1 MKKKQLAKKSLAVV
+1 
-15 LSVALLAP
+15 
-23 TSAFAASP
+23 
-31 SDFSDFPNDWSA
+31 
-43 QAMTEAVENGLL
+43 MTEAVENGLL

-271 GVHIIDSTIKGGVTL
+271 SVHIIDSTIKGGVTL

-323 EGIEA
+323 EGIEV

-445 GKPDP
+445 
-450 GKPDP
+450 

-467 SWQELKAAVQNAEN
+467 SWQELRTAVQNAEN
-481 GDIIRLTD
+481 GDVIRLTD
-489 DITDAGSDTDVVDGV
+489 DITDAGSDADVIDGV
-504 SGATLPMESEDGKA
+504 SSATLPMESEDGKA

-528 SADDDRTYCFL
+528 SAADDRTYCFL

-554 TVNGA
+554 TVKGA

-588 TSTSATNGGGALCL
+588 TSASATNGGGALCL
-602 NNHGGMPSV
+602 NNHGGIPSV

-623 GAADAK
+623 GAADAE

-649 NETAVMNLDVKNC
+649 NETAVMNLDVENC

-710 GKKSRNIYSDV
+710 GKKSMNIYSDV

-727 NDYTNGTDSTSNMTA
+727 NDYTNDTDSTSDMTA

-774 DRTKITEPSAEVS
+774 DRKKITEPSAEVS
-787 IAMEEQPVAGKT
+787 IAMKEQTVAGKT
-799 YWVGVARYGTGNKFI
+799 YWVGVAQYGAGNEFI
-814 DSFTVDG
+814 DSFTVG
-821 ATVNATRIGSSN
+821 GEPVNATRIGSSN
-833 VYYYSE
+833 VYYYSK
-839 DPLTGPLYGTDA
+839 DPLTGSLYGTDA

-872 SATNKKNSI
+872 SATNRKNTM
-881 FTHADATEPAEG
+881 FTNADATEPAEG
-893 KGYSI
+893 EGYSI
-898 NGVKNVNVQV
+898 NGVKNVYVQV
-908 DAQQYA
+908 DAEQYA

-938 VNVSGA
+938 VSVSDA
-944 SAAAPAV
+944 SASAPAV

-966 EPKTTVDD
+966 ETKAKVDD

-984 WGDYLLEVTETTTN
+984 WGDYLLKVTEKTTN
-998 YLRKGSE
+998 YLRDGRE
-1005 GPWAVDQ
+1005 GTWEVDE

-1020 ATKDDQTIKVGMK
+1020 ATKDGQTIEVGMK

-1077 YIYNFTD
+1077 YVYNFTD

-1094 EVTLTASVDADAKNV
+1094 EVTLAASVNADERNV

-1116 DLKDV
+1116 DLENV
-1121 KVNVYHNQG
+1121 KVNVYHDQG
-1130 HGRKTMIVTDQTP
+1130 HGRKTMIVTDQQP
-1143 NDGVVR
+1143 KGGVVP
-1149 FDKDATIESSTE
+1149 FDTTATIGSSTE

-1178 TSPDTRLDAPSVA
+1178 TSPDTRLDAPIVA
-1191 EIKFVDKELFD
+1191 EIESVDGGSFD

-1207 SFSGME
+1207 SFSGMK
-1213 ETELGTYLEAESIK
+1213 ETELGTYLEDESIK
-1227 VTVNGNPLTKADLP
+1227 VTVNGEPLKKANSSFWSD
-1241 FQGDEKS
+1241 KNS
-1248 FKVSNDDAYGGTSK
+1248 FKVSNDDAYGGASK
-1262 YIDFTTDVFGTDG
+1262 YIDFTTDVFETDG
-1275 KYEIE
+1275 TYEIE

-1305 VAIGEAMVQSSSS
+1305 VANGEATVQSSSS
-1318 RPVAGTYPAKVKV
+1318 GFVLDTYQAKVKV
-1331 TYNKSNG
+1331 TYNRSDG
-1338 AIVSVKD
+1338 TIVSVED
-1345 NGTEPGANDYYWNKI
+1345 NGTEPGPNSSYWEKI
-1360 TGDFWKKFEG
+1360 TGNFWNSFEG
-1370 LTRSEV
+1370 LTR
-1376 DDVEAVSGATVS
+1376 DDVGTVEAVSGATVS

>member
-31 SDFSDFPNDWSA
+31 SDFSDFPNDWST

-286 NNPNNVTNI
+286 NNSNNVTNI

-323 EGIEA
+323 EGIEV

-450 GKPDP
+450 

-467 SWQELKAAVQNAEN
+467 SWQELRTAVQNAEN
-481 GDIIRLTD
+481 GDVIRLTD
-489 DITDAGSDTDVVDGV
+489 NINDAGSSADVIDGV
-504 SGATLPMESEDGKA
+504 SSATLPMESEDGKA

-528 SADDDRTYCFL
+528 SAADDRTYCFL

-554 TVNGA
+554 TVKGA

-571 ENGDIVID
+571 ENGNIVID

-588 TSTSATNGGGALCL
+588 TSASATNGGGALCL

-623 GAADAK
+623 GAAGAE
-629 GKTGRG
+629 GETGRG

-649 NETAVMNLDVKNC
+649 NETAVMNLNVENC

-677 DGNVDLSVSNC
+677 DGNVNLSVSNC
-688 TFENNDS
+688 TFKNNDS

-721 NATLSG
+721 DATLSG
-727 NDYTNGTDSTSNMTA
+727 NDYTNDTDSAGDMTA

-765 AQDLLFSDI
+765 ARDLLFSDI
-774 DRTKITEPSAEVS
+774 DRKEITEPSTEAR
-787 IAMEEQPVAGKT
+787 IAMKKETVAGKT
-799 YWVGVARYGTGNKFI
+799 YWVGVAQYGAGNEFI
-814 DSFTVDG
+814 DRFTVDG

-872 SATNKKNSI
+872 SATTKKNTM

-898 NGVKNVNVQV
+898 NGVKNVSVQV
-908 DAQQYA
+908 GAKQYA
-914 EATLLKAVDALN
+914 EATLLEAVDALN

-938 VNVSGA
+938 VNVSDA
-944 SAAAPAV
+944 NAAAPAV
-951 YKPLANDGSYGAIVA
+951 YKPLKNDGSYGAIVA
-966 EPKTTVDD
+966 DPKATVTD
-974 ATLSVETSSN
+974 ATLSVETSSK
-984 WGDYLLEVTETTTN
+984 WGDYLLKVTETTTSH
-998 YLRKGSE
+998 LRKGSE
-1005 GPWAVDQ
+1005 GPWEVDE

-1020 ATKDDQTIKVGMK
+1020 ATKDGKTIKVGMR

-1130 HGRKTMIVTDQTP
+1130 HGHKDMIVTDQTP
-1143 NDGVVR
+1143 DDGVVH
-1149 FDKDATIESSTE
+1149 FDSGANIESSTK

-1191 EIKFVDKELFD
+1191 GIEFVGEELFD

-1207 SFSGME
+1207 SFSDMD

-1227 VTVNGNPLTKADLP
+1227 VTVNGEPLKKESSLWQETN
-1241 FQGDEKS
+1241 S
-1248 FKVSNDDAYGGTSK
+1248 FKISDDESYGNAE
-1262 YIDFTTDVFGTDG
+1262 YIDFTADVFEKDGT
-1275 KYEIE
+1275 YEIE

-1293 TKGEVTPGEETE
+1293 TKGEVTPGEKTE
-1305 VAIGEAMVQSSSS
+1305 VAYGEATVQ
-1318 RPVAGTYPAKVKV
+1318 GYGYDAKVKV
-1331 TYNKSNG
+1331 TYNTQTG
-1338 AIVSVKD
+1338 AIVSVED
-1345 NGTEPGANDYYWNKI
+1345 NDTEPGANDYYWSKI
-1360 TGDFWKKFEG
+1360 TGGFWNKFIG

-1388 SNAIKEAVKNAL
+1388 SNAIKEAVKDAF
-1400 PSDGQ
+1400 PS

>member
-31 SDFSDFPNDWSA
+31 SDFSDFPNDWST

-271 GVHIIDSTIKGGVTL
+271 SVHIIDSTIKGGVTL

-323 EGIEA
+323 EGIEV

-445 GKPDP
+445 
-450 GKPDP
+450 

-467 SWQELKAAVQNAEN
+467 SWQELRTAVQNAEN
-481 GDIIRLTD
+481 GDVIRLTGN
-489 DITDAGSDTDVVDGV
+489 ITDAGSDADAIDGV
-504 SGATLPMESEDGKA
+504 SSATLPMESEDGKA

-528 SADDDRTYCFL
+528 SAADDRTYCFL

-554 TVNGA
+554 TVKGA

-579 NVDFENCGA
+579 NVDFKNCGA
-588 TSTSATNGGGALCL
+588 TSASATNGGGALCL
-602 NNHGGMPSV
+602 NNHGGIPSV
-611 TVSDCTFTNCYV
+611 TVSDCTFTDCYV
-623 GAADAK
+623 GEAGAEGD
-629 GKTGRG
+629 TGRG

-649 NETAVMNLDVKNC
+649 DETAVMNLTVENC

-677 DGNVDLSVSNC
+677 DGNVDLSVSDC
-688 TFENNDS
+688 TFENNES

-710 GKKSRNIYSDV
+710 GKKSMNIYSDV

-727 NDYTNGTDSTSNMTA
+727 NDYTNDTDSTSNMTA

-765 AQDLLFSDI
+765 AQDLLFSNI
-774 DRTKITEPSAEVS
+774 DRTHITEPSVEVS
-787 IAMEEQPVAGKT
+787 IAMEKQPVAGKT
-799 YWVGVARYGTGNKFI
+799 YWVGVARYGEDNEFI

-821 ATVNATRIGSSN
+821 ETVNATRIGSSN
-833 VYYYSE
+833 VYYYSK
-839 DPLTGPLYGTDA
+839 DPLTGQLYGTDA

-872 SATNKKNSI
+872 SATNRKYSM

-893 KGYSI
+893 EGYSI

-908 DAQQYA
+908 DAKQYA

-938 VNVSGA
+938 VNVSDA
-944 SAAAPAV
+944 SAAPPAV

-966 EPKTTVDD
+966 ETEATVDN

-984 WGDYLLEVTETTTN
+984 WGDYLLKVTETTTD
-998 YLRKGSE
+998 YLRDGRE
-1005 GPWAVDQ
+1005 GEWAVDE

-1020 ATKDDQTIKVGMK
+1020 AATKDGKTIKVGMK

-1063 ATINSI
+1063 ADINSI

-1077 YIYNFTD
+1077 YVYNFTE

-1121 KVNVYHNQG
+1121 KVNVYRKQD
-1130 HGRKTMIVTDQTP
+1130 HGPKDMIVTDQTP
-1143 NDGVVR
+1143 KGGVVP
-1149 FDKDATIESSTE
+1149 FDTDATIESSKE

-1178 TSPDTRLDAPSVA
+1178 ISPDTRLDAPRVA
-1191 EIKFVDKELFD
+1191 GIELVNVELFD

-1207 SFSGME
+1207 SFSDME
-1213 ETELGTYLEAESIK
+1213 ETKLGTYLDDKSIK
-1227 VTVNGNPLTKADLP
+1227 VTVNGEPLTKANSS
-1241 FQGDEKS
+1241 FWGDEKS
-1248 FKVSNDDAYGGTSK
+1248 FKVSDDDAYGGGTSK
-1262 YIDFTTDVFGTDG
+1262 YIDFTTDVFETDG
-1275 KYEIE
+1275 TYEIE

-1293 TKGEVTPGEETE
+1293 TKGEVTPGEETK
-1305 VAIGEAMVQSSSS
+1305 VVDGEATVQTSDSGFVS
-1318 RPVAGTYPAKVKV
+1318 GTYQAKVKV
-1331 TYNKSNG
+1331 TYNVSDG
-1338 AIVSVKD
+1338 TIVSVED
-1345 NGTEPGANDYYWNKI
+1345 NGTAPGDNSFYWEKI
-1360 TGDFWKKFEG
+1360 TDNFWNSFKG
-1370 LTRSEV
+1370 LTPGDV
-1376 DDVEAVSGATVS
+1376 DTVEAVSGATVS

-1400 PSDGQ
+1400 PSNGQ

>member
-31 SDFSDFPNDWSA
+31 SDFSDFPNDWST

-323 EGIEA
+323 EGIEV

-450 GKPDP
+450 

-462 DFEVD
+462 DFEVN

-649 NETAVMNLDVKNC
+649 NETAVMNLNVENC

-688 TFENNDS
+688 TFKNNDS

-721 NATLSG
+721 DANLSG
-727 NDYTNGTDSTSNMTA
+727 NDYTNDTDSTNNMTA

-765 AQDLLFSDI
+765 VQDLLFSDI
-774 DRTKITEPSAEVS
+774 DRTKITEPSAEGS
-787 IAMEEQPVAGKT
+787 IAMEAQTVAGKT
-799 YWVGVARYGTGNKFI
+799 YWVGVARYGAGNEFI
-814 DSFTVDG
+814 DSFTVG
-821 ATVNATRIGSSN
+821 GEPVNATRIGSSN
-833 VYYYSE
+833 VYYYSK
-839 DPLTGPLYGTDA
+839 DLLTGSLYGTDA

-872 SATNKKNSI
+872 SATTKKNTM
-881 FTHADATEPAEG
+881 FTNADATEPAEG
-893 KGYSI
+893 EGYSI

-908 DAQQYA
+908 DAKRYA

-938 VNVSGA
+938 VNVSDA

-966 EPKTTVDD
+966 EPEVTVTD
-974 ATLSVETSSN
+974 ATLSVETSSK
-984 WGDYLLEVTETTTN
+984 WGDYLLKVTETTTN
-998 YLRKGSE
+998 HLRKGGE
-1005 GPWAVDQ
+1005 GEWEVDE

-1020 ATKDDQTIKVGMK
+1020 ATKDGRTIKVGMK

-1069 TYIVPEGQ
+1069 TYIVPGGQ
-1077 YIYNFTD
+1077 YIYKFTD

-1094 EVTLTASVDADAKNV
+1094 EVTLAASVDADKRNV
-1109 TITGIPA
+1109 TITNIPA
-1116 DLKDV
+1116 DLENV
-1121 KVNVYHNQG
+1121 KVNVYKNEG
-1130 HGRKTMIVTDQTP
+1130 HGKKTMIVTNQAP
-1143 NDGVVR
+1143 ENGVVPV
-1149 FDKDATIESSTE
+1149 DEGATLAPAQE

-1191 EIKFVDKELFD
+1191 EIEFVDEEFVD
-1202 DYYRM
+1202 AYYRM
-1207 SFSGME
+1207 SFSDMD
-1213 ETELGTYLEAESIK
+1213 ETELETYLEAESIA
-1227 VTVNGNPLTKADLP
+1227 VTVNDEALTKESSLW
-1241 FQGDEKS
+1241 QETNS
-1248 FKVSNDDAYGGTSK
+1248 FKISDDEFYGNAE
-1262 YIDFTTDVFGTDG
+1262 YIDFTADVFEKDGT
-1275 KYEIE
+1275 YEIE

-1293 TKGEVTPGEETE
+1293 TKGEVTPGEKTE
-1305 VAIGEAMVQSSSS
+1305 VAYGEATVQSSGSS
-1318 RPVAGTYPAKVKV
+1318 TVAGSYQAKVKV

-1338 AIVSVKD
+1338 AIVSVED
-1345 NGTEPGANDYYWNKI
+1345 NGTEPGVVNSTFWEMI
-1360 TGDFWKKFEG
+1360 TDDFWEKFKG
-1370 LTRSEV
+1370 LTRGDV
-1376 DDVEAVSGATVS
+1376 DTVDAVSRATVS

-1400 PSDGQ
+1400 PSNGQ

>member
-31 SDFSDFPNDWSA
+31 SDFSDFPNDWST

-115 VGVGSG
+115 IGVGSG

-323 EGIEA
+323 EGIEV

-342 GAASAAISVADKAG
+342 GAASATISVADKAG

-445 GKPDP
+445 
-450 GKPDP
+450 

-481 GDIIRLTD
+481 GDVIRLTD
-489 DITDAGSDTDVVDGV
+489 NITDAGSDTAVVDGV
-504 SGATLPMESEDGKA
+504 SSATLPMESEDGKA

-528 SADDDRTYCFL
+528 SAADDRTYCFL

-571 ENGDIVID
+571 ENGNIVID

-602 NNHGGMPSV
+602 NNHGGIPSV

-623 GAADAK
+623 GAADAE
-629 GKTGRG
+629 GETGRG

-649 NETAVMNLDVKNC
+649 NETAVMNLDVENC

-710 GKKSRNIYSDV
+710 GKKSMNIYSDV

-727 NDYTNGTDSTSNMTA
+727 NDYTNDTDSTSDMTA

-774 DRTKITEPSAEVS
+774 DRTNITKPSAEVS
-787 IAMEEQPVAGKT
+787 IAMEEQTVAGKT
-799 YWVGVARYGTGNKFI
+799 YWVGVARYGVDNEFI

-821 ATVNATRIGSSN
+821 ETVNATRIGSSN

-851 LTYAEFYN
+851 LSYAEFYN
-859 SDTTTPAEYDAVS
+859 RDTTTPAEYDAVS
-872 SATNKKNSI
+872 SATTKKNSM
-881 FTHADATEPAEG
+881 FTNADATEPAEG
-893 KGYSI
+893 EGYSI

-908 DAQQYA
+908 DAKQYA
-914 EATLLKAVDALN
+914 EATLLEAVDALN

-938 VNVSGA
+938 VNVSDA
-944 SAAAPAV
+944 SAAPPAV

-966 EPKTTVDD
+966 ETEAKVDD

-998 YLRKGSE
+998 NLRDGRE
-1005 GPWAVDQ
+1005 GTWAVDE

-1020 ATKDDQTIKVGMK
+1020 ATKDGQTIKVGMK

-1094 EVTLTASVDADAKNV
+1094 EVTLAASVDADAKNV

-1116 DLKDV
+1116 DLEDV

-1143 NDGVVR
+1143 DNGVVR

-1191 EIKFVDKELFD
+1191 EIEFVDEEFSD

-1213 ETELGTYLEAESIK
+1213 ENKLGTYLEAESIE
-1227 VTVNGNPLTKADLP
+1227 VTVNGEPLTKANSSFWSDK
-1241 FQGDEKS
+1241 KS

-1262 YIDFTTDVFGTDG
+1262 YIDFTTDVFETDG
-1275 KYEIE
+1275 TYEIE

-1293 TKGEVTPGEETE
+1293 TKGEVTPGEETK
-1305 VAIGEAMVQSSSS
+1305 VVDGEATVQTSDSGFVS
-1318 RPVAGTYPAKVKV
+1318 GTYQAKVKV
-1331 TYNKSNG
+1331 TYNVSDG
-1338 AIVSVKD
+1338 TIVSVED
-1345 NGTEPGANDYYWNKI
+1345 NGTEPGANSSFWKRI
-1360 TGDFWKKFEG
+1360 TDDFWNSFKG
-1370 LTRSEV
+1370 LNRGQV
-1376 DDVEAVSGATVS
+1376 DTVEAVSGATVS
-1388 SNAIKEAVKNAL
+1388 SNAIKEAVENAL
-1400 PSDGQ
+1400 PSNGQ